1 MSSNSLLIFDYVK
14 NTIERQKSLLIKMF
28 KIAYVQKKSI
38 QVLCSHLIWSP
49 LSLLLVI
56 TRVKISKINFFIEEG

>member
-28 KIAYVQKKSI
+28 KIAYVQKKIHSGP
-38 QVLCSHLIWSP
+38 LLPSHLVSSEPSP
-49 LSLLLVI
+49 SDYP
-56 TRVKISKINFFIEEG
+56 SKNM